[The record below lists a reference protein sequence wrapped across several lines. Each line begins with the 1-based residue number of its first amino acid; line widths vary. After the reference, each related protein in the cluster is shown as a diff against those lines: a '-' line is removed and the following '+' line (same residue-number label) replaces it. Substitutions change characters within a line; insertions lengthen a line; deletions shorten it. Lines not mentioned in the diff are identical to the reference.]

1 MGIGM
6 DGFMEHPLSDPD
18 DWVVGLVRE
27 TLDVNSIETPTRQD
41 VARLL
46 FEAWDFIEETFQ
58 EFNTKFDGAAI
69 PLKPI
74 DAYVELVWNE
84 LSDTRMLED

>member
-1 MGIGM
+1 M
-6 DGFMEHPLSDPD
+6 DGFMEGPLSDPD
-18 DWVVGLVRE
+18 DWVIGLVRE
-27 TLDVNSIETPTRQD
+27 TLDINSIETPSRQD

-58 EFNTKFDGAAI
+58 EFNIKFDGAAI
-69 PLKPI
+69 QLKPI

-84 LSDTRMLED
+84 LSDAQMLEE

>member
-1 MGIGM
+1 M
-6 DGFMEHPLSDPD
+6 DGFMEGPLSDPD

-46 FEAWDFIEETFQ
+46 FEAWDFIEETFR
-58 EFNTKFDGAAI
+58 EFNIKVADAAI

-74 DAYVELVWNE
+74 DAYVDLVWNE
-84 LSDTRMLED
+84 LSDTKMQEE

>member
-1 MGIGM
+1 M

-27 TLDVNSIETPTRQD
+27 TLDVNSIETPTRQE

-46 FEAWDFIEETFQ
+46 FEAWNFIEETFQ
-58 EFNTKFDGAAI
+58 EFNIKVDGATI